1 MQQVFTDARILDPA
15 DITETVLVGG
25 STRIPFIQALVETTM
40 QKEAN
45 KSVNPDEVVALG
57 AALQGAVL
65 AGEVNNI
72 VLVDVTPLSLGVQ
85 IELGLTSVIT
95 KRNTIVP
102 CARRRTYSTGRN
114 NQRRVSIRVVQGERK
129 LAKDNTLL
137 GQFQLRGIPP
147 APAGIPQIV
156 VEFQVDL
163 NGIVAI
169 DAKEKKS
176 GVSQSCTITGTS
188 QLSATEV
195 ERLVQE
201 AARNRQ
207 KDKLDASRLKLAE
220 QVKLLLE
227 FLKTNTKVR
236 DDNRLRNE
244 QLVLQ
249 DAYETTDRDFY
260 GYDELCILLREMAK
274 DLRVQRFMI
283 ETIRVGKCDLNPQ
296 NYIDESE
303 TI

>member
-1 MQQVFTDARILDPA
+1 M
-15 DITETVLVGG
+15 
-25 STRIPFIQALVETTM
+25 
-40 QKEAN
+40 
-45 KSVNPDEVVALG
+45 
-57 AALQGAVL
+57 L

-102 CARRRTYSTGRN
+102 RARRRTYSTGRN

-283 ETIRVGKCDLNPQ
+283 ETIRVGKWDLNPQ

>member
-1 MQQVFTDARILDPA
+1 MQQVFTDARIIDPT

-236 DDNRLRNE
+236 DANRLYYQQR
-244 QLVLQ
+244 VLH
-249 DAYETTDRDFY
+249 DVYTPTDRDSC
-260 GYDELCILLREMAK
+260 GYE
-274 DLRVQRFMI
+274 
-283 ETIRVGKCDLNPQ
+283 
-296 NYIDESE
+296 ESG
-303 TI
+303 

>member
-1 MQQVFTDARILDPA
+1 M
-15 DITETVLVGG
+15 
-25 STRIPFIQALVETTM
+25 
-40 QKEAN
+40 
-45 KSVNPDEVVALG
+45 
-57 AALQGAVL
+57 
-65 AGEVNNI
+65 
-72 VLVDVTPLSLGVQ
+72 
-85 IELGLTSVIT
+85 
-95 KRNTIVP
+95 
-102 CARRRTYSTGRN
+102 
-114 NQRRVSIRVVQGERK
+114 
-129 LAKDNTLL
+129 

-147 APAGIPQIV
+147 ARAGIPQIV

-283 ETIRVGKCDLNPQ
+283 ETIRVGKWDLNPQ
-296 NYIDESE
+296 NYID
-303 TI
+303 